1 MAELSA
7 GDAPIDESLLA
18 PVLFVAVWA
27 VASLVLLK
35 ATAKTRV
42 NRFLVETLLE
52 KEFASYSL
60 ICNLLKCMK
69 ETDESVW

>member
-1 MAELSA
+1 M
-7 GDAPIDESLLA
+7 
-18 PVLFVAVWA
+18 VFFVAVWA
-27 VASLVLLK
+27 VASLVLPK

-60 ICNLLKCMK
+60 ICNLLKSMK
-69 ETDESVW
+69 RPMNLYVIVTSTIYYY